1 MSNAVDRV
9 QAPFGTR
16 ELAIAATEEVGPY
29 RVFSCMDP
37 GGPAPSAGQFYMLS
51 SVARW
56 GGGSDER
63 PYLPRAI
70 SVLAAGDGQLSFVV
84 EAVGPGTERLAE
96 LAEGDWLRVLGPLGK
111 GFTAPPSGARALLCG
126 GGIGVAPLAILQQEL
141 LASGCDVAAL
151 LGFRDGGHAAG
162 AEFLEGAQVATDDG
176 SVGHSGLVT
185 ELLLAELDRDA
196 AAVIYSCGPPQ
207 MLDAV
212 RAISVA
218 SGVPAQLALEA
229 PMACG
234 YGACYGCV
242 VKSADGSY
250 RRSCV
255 DGPVINA
262 DELAADWLE
271 GTPEDGH

>member
-1 MSNAVDRV
+1 MSEAADRV

-16 ELAIAATEEVGPY
+16 EVAISGTEEIGPY
-29 RVFSCMDP
+29 RVFSCADAD
-37 GGPAPSAGQFYMLS
+37 GPEPAAGQFYMLTS
-51 SVARW
+51 SARW

-70 SVLAAGDGQLSFVV
+70 SVLAAGDGQLSFVL

-96 LAEGDWLRVLGPLGK
+96 LGDGDLLQILGPLGN
-111 GFTAPPSGARALLCG
+111 GFTAPPVGVRAILCG
-126 GGIGVAPLAILQQEL
+126 GGIGVAPLAMLQQEL
-141 LASGCDVAAL
+141 LAQGHGVTAL
-151 LGFRDGGHAAG
+151 LGFRDSEHAAG
-162 AEFLEGAQVATDDG
+162 AEFLAGAQVATDDG
-176 SVGHSGLVT
+176 SVGQAGLVT
-185 ELLLAELDRDA
+185 ELLLAELDRDPS
-196 AAVIYSCGPPQ
+196 AVIYSCGPPQ

-242 VKSADGSY
+242 VKVADGSF

-255 DGPVINA
+255 DGPVVA
-262 DELAADWLE
+262 AGELAADWLTV
-271 GTPEDGH
+271 GDDDGG

>member
-1 MSNAVDRV
+1 MSGAADRV

-16 ELAIAATEEVGPY
+16 EVPIIGTEEIGPY
-29 RVFSCMDP
+29 RVFSCADAD
-37 GGPAPSAGQFYMLS
+37 GPQPAAGQFYMLAS
-51 SVARW
+51 AEGW

-70 SVLAAGDGQLSFVV
+70 SVLAAGDGQLSFVL
-84 EAVGPGTERLAE
+84 EAVGPGTERLAALE
-96 LAEGDWLRVLGPLGK
+96 EGDALRLLGPLGN
-111 GFTAPPSGARALLCG
+111 GFTAPQAGVRAILCG

-141 LASGCDVAAL
+141 VAQGHEVTAL
-151 LGFRDGGHAAG
+151 LGFRDREHAAG
-162 AEFLEGAQVATDDG
+162 AEFLDAVQVATDDG
-176 SVGHSGLVT
+176 STGHSGLVT

-196 AAVIYSCGPPQ
+196 NAVIYSCGPPQ

-242 VKSADGSY
+242 VKCADGSL

-255 DGPVINA
+255 DGPVLEA
-262 DELAADWLE
+262 GELAAEWLSV
-271 GTPEDGH
+271 GVDDGR

>member
-1 MSNAVDRV
+1 MSGATDRV

-16 ELAIAATEEVGPY
+16 ELDIAATEDVGPY
-29 RVFSCMDP
+29 RVFSCLDP
-37 GGPAPSAGQFYMLS
+37 GGPEPTAGQFYMLR

-70 SVLAAGDGQLSFVV
+70 SVLAAGDGQLSFVL
-84 EAVGPGTERLAE
+84 ESVGPGTERLAE
-96 LAEGDWLRVLGPLGK
+96 LVEGDGLRVLGPLGN
-111 GFTAPPSGARALLCG
+111 GFTAPQEGVRAILCG
-126 GGIGVAPLAILQQEL
+126 GGIGVAPLAMLQHEL
-141 LASGCDVAAL
+141 AAQSYEVTAL
-151 LGFRDGGHAAG
+151 LGFRDRAHAAG
-162 AEFLEGAQVATDDG
+162 AEFCEAAQVATDDG
-176 SVGHSGLVT
+176 SVGQDGLVT

-196 AAVIYSCGPPQ
+196 NAVIYSCGPPR

-242 VKSADGSY
+242 VKCADGSL

-255 DGPVINA
+255 DGPVMEA
-262 DELAADWLE
+262 DELATDWIEGAD
-271 GTPEDGH
+271 